1 MDSKGVWPKLPQG
14 QNLPHSISEMP
25 NYNPKGAQ
33 RQWEIRPAIEN
44 IKESRRRSDSI
55 RRSTCR
61 SCKEDQA
68 AAAAIRKPTKV
79 MVGEMYKSAVSH
91 TKNWFYIQVVQ
102 HPKSLLYMWEQAG
115 GRLGEGVKSNKT
127 WSTSSAYMSAKEIH
141 PTASHWGIPP
151 LKKCW
156 PRDPSIT
163 FIQIQEHR
171 YQAAQITESLSC
183 SRKSQSNIISIQKQA
198 SHLSENSSFK
208 RKLFLLLEMIS
219 NILALSSFDAMSK
232 SPHFKSISTLL
243 CFGTKD
249 IYPAGMIESV
259 GGWRGS
265 LTLAKIHTFL

>member
-44 IKESRRRSDSI
+44 IKESRRWSDSI

-68 AAAAIRKPTKV
+68 ATAAIRKPTKV

-151 LKKCW
+151 QKMLASW
-156 PRDPSIT
+156 PFYHLHPNSG
-163 FIQIQEHR
+163 
-171 YQAAQITESLSC
+171 AQISSC
-183 SRKSQSNIISIQKQA
+183 PD
-198 SHLSENSSFK
+198 H
-208 RKLFLLLEMIS
+208 RKLAQGKANPI
-219 NILALSSFDAMSK
+219 
-232 SPHFKSISTLL
+232 
-243 CFGTKD
+243 
-249 IYPAGMIESV
+249 
-259 GGWRGS
+259 
-265 LTLAKIHTFL
+265 

>member
-68 AAAAIRKPTKV
+68 AAIRKPTKV
-79 MVGEMYKSAVSH
+79 MVGECTNLLLA
-91 TKNWFYIQVVQ
+91 IQKTDFISKLFNT
-102 HPKSLLYMWEQAG
+102 PSRFCTCG
-115 GRLGEGVKSNKT
+115 SRPGEG
-127 WSTSSAYMSAKEIH
+127 
-141 PTASHWGIPP
+141 WGRGLKAIKHGPPLQPICPQRWYIPQPHIEVSP

-208 RKLFLLLEMIS
+208 RKLFL
-219 NILALSSFDAMSK
+219 
-232 SPHFKSISTLL
+232 
-243 CFGTKD
+243 
-249 IYPAGMIESV
+249 SV
-259 GGWRGS
+259 TGDDQ
-265 LTLAKIHTFL
+265 